1 MKIEKDKVV
10 FINYLMK
17 NGEDETL
24 EDTRETSPTGFLFG
38 HGQLMP
44 AIEGALA
51 DKEVGALVKLN
62 LSPDEAFG
70 ERSEEL
76 VETIER
82 SKFSKD
88 MSFVKG
94 SQLEVPG
101 PDGHPEAICVQE
113 VTDTHVTLDRNHPMA
128 GKTISFEATVRDV
141 RDATSLEI
149 EHGHPM
155 ESASGSDCGCSGH

>member
-17 NGEDETL
+17 NEENETL

-38 HGQLMP
+38 HGALMP
-44 AIEGALA
+44 AIEGALV
-51 DKEVGALVKLN
+51 DKEVGALIKLE

-70 ERSEEL
+70 KRSEEL

-88 MSFVKG
+88 IRRFLIKEG
-94 SQLEVPG
+94 IL
-101 PDGHPEAICVQE
+101 IKIF
-113 VTDTHVTLDRNHPMA
+113 L
-128 GKTISFEATVRDV
+128 
-141 RDATSLEI
+141 TSLLINLGQTTSSFPHIWQAEELRKWLPI
-149 EHGHPM
+149 IRMILNLKH
-155 ESASGSDCGCSGH
+155 

>member
-17 NGEDETL
+17 NEENETL

-38 HGQLMP
+38 HGALMP
-44 AIEGALA
+44 AIEGALV
-51 DKEVGALVKLN
+51 DKEVGALIKLE

-70 ERSEEL
+70 ERSDEL

-88 MSFVKG
+88 MNFVKG
-94 SQLEVPG
+94 SQFEVPG
-101 PDGHPEAICVQE
+101 PDGQPETIFVQD

-128 GKTISFEATVRDV
+128 GKPISFEATVRDI

-155 ESASGSDCGCSGH
+155 GGDECCGGGDCCS

>member
-1 MKIEKDKVV
+1 MKIEKGKVV

-17 NGEDETL
+17 NSEDETL
-24 EDTRETSPTGFLFG
+24 EDTREASPTGFLFG
-38 HGQLMP
+38 YGQLMP
-44 AIEGALA
+44 AIECALMN
-51 DKEVGALVKLN
+51 KETGDQITLEL
-62 LSPDEAFG
+62 PPEDAFG

-76 VETIER
+76 VEIIER

-94 SQLEVPG
+94 SQFEVSG
-101 PDGHPEAICVQE
+101 PDGHPETILVQE
-113 VTDTHVTLDRNHPMA
+113 VTDSHITLDRNHPMA

-141 RDATSLEI
+141 RDATEQEL

-155 ESASGSDCGCSGH
+155 GGDEYCGGGNCCS

>member
-1 MKIEKDKVV
+1 MKIEKNKVV

-17 NGEDETL
+17 NGENETL

-38 HGQLMP
+38 HGALMP
-44 AIEGALA
+44 AIECALA
-51 DKEVGALVKLN
+51 DKEIGELIKLK

-70 ERSEEL
+70 ERSDEL

-82 SKFSKD
+82 SKFSND
-88 MSFVKG
+88 MNFVKG
-94 SQLEVPG
+94 SQFEVPG
-101 PDGHPEAICVQE
+101 PDGRPESIFVQD

-128 GKTISFEATVRDV
+128 GKTISFEATIRDV
-141 RDATSLEI
+141 RNATEQEL

-155 ESASGSDCGCSGH
+155 GGDECCGGGNCSS

>member
-10 FINYLMK
+10 FVNYLMK

-44 AIEGALA
+44 AIEGALV
-51 DKEVGALVKLN
+51 DKEVGASVKLN

-94 SQLEVPG
+94 SQFEVPG

-155 ESASGSDCGCSGH
+155 ESTSGSDCGCSGH

>member
-17 NGEDETL
+17 NGGDVTL
-24 EDTRETSPTGFLFG
+24 EDARETSPTGFLYG

-44 AIEGALA
+44 AIESALA
-51 DKEVGALVKLN
+51 DKETGDQIALEL
-62 LSPDEAFG
+62 PPEDAFG

-76 VETIER
+76 VEIIER
-82 SKFSKD
+82 SKFSSD
-88 MSFVKG
+88 MNFVKG
-94 SQLEVPG
+94 SQFEVPG
-101 PDGHPEAICVQE
+101 QDGHPETISVQE

-141 RDATSLEI
+141 RDATEQEL

-155 ESASGSDCGCSGH
+155 GGDECCGGGGCCS